1 MRRPLTD
8 VALPPAPHILVVM
21 MSALGDV
28 VHALPVVSALKR
40 HDPATRITWV
50 LQPGPASMIRGH
62 PDVDEILVFRRGA
75 GWRAYPELR
84 RQLAG
89 RSWDLVLDLQVYF
102 KASAVTAMAR
112 APVKLG
118 FDRARARDLNW
129 LVTSRRIPPHPLQHV
144 QDQYLEFLD
153 ALGVDPRPLEW
164 KLGPW
169 AHELPAQAAFFAGL
183 DRPAATLVIGS
194 SDPRR
199 EWPAARWTALADALA
214 GDYGLRPVLAGGTA
228 PGEMETAREILRR
241 ARHPVVSTMGVPL
254 RELVGILEGSA
265 LVVALDTGPMH
276 MAVALGTPTV
286 ALVGFLNP
294 KRTGPYRFRDLL
306 VDAYGDRGEDYPVS
320 QEKRPGRVARIT
332 VEDVLEKVEL
342 CRRRYGEREE
352 A

>member
-1 MRRPLTD
+1 
-8 VALPPAPHILVVM
+8 
-21 MSALGDV
+21 
-28 VHALPVVSALKR
+28 
-40 HDPATRITWV
+40 
-50 LQPGPASMIRGH
+50 
-62 PDVDEILVFRRGA
+62 
-75 GWRAYPELR
+75 
-84 RQLAG
+84 
-89 RSWDLVLDLQVYF
+89 
-102 KASAVTAMAR
+102 MAR

-129 LVTSRRIPPHPLQHV
+129 LVTSRRIPPHPPQHV

-169 AHELPAQAAFFAGL
+169 AHERPAQAAFLAGL

-228 PGEMETAREILRR
+228 PGETAAAREILRR

-265 LVVALDTGPMH
+265 LVVAVDTGPLH

-306 VDAYGDRGEDYPVS
+306 VDAYGDPGEDYPVS
-320 QEKRPGRVARIT
+320 QEKRPGRMARIT
-332 VEDVLEKVEL
+332 VDDVLEKVAL
-342 CRRRYGEREE
+342 WRRRYGGKEE
-352 A
+352 T